1 MRSRQVLVGGL
12 LAVASIA
19 AACGTGSGGYAS
31 VPSSSPA
38 SQPSS
43 SPYVTSPSP
52 SISPQATGTT
62 ISAGSSR
69 LGSILV
75 DSRGRT
81 VYVFVADSG
90 TSSSCNSSSCVQNWP
105 PVLTKG
111 VPQAGSGV
119 DASLLGTT
127 KRRDGTTEVTYA
139 GHPLYYFIADH
150 KPGDI
155 TGQDIDAFGGPWYVI
170 SPSGKQIV

>member
-1 MRSRQVLVGGL
+1 MRSNQVLVGGL
-12 LAVASIA
+12 VAAAFIT
-19 AACGTGSGGYAS
+19 AACGTGSGGYAAA
-31 VPSSSPA
+31 PSASSTG
-38 SQPSS
+38 QPSS
-43 SPYVTSPSP
+43 SPYFASPSP
-52 SISPQATGTT
+52 AVSPQAAGTT
-62 ISAGSSR
+62 ISVGNSR
-69 LGSILV
+69 LGQILV
-75 DSRGRT
+75 DSSGRT

-90 TSSSCNSSSCVQNWP
+90 TTSSCNSSSCVQNWP

-111 VPQAGSGV
+111 APQAGSGV

-127 KRRDGTTEVTYA
+127 KRGDGTTEVTYA

-170 SPSGKQIV
+170 SPSGKQIA